1 MTEPA
6 DEAQPDCQ
14 DSNLKRVNSFKNLAI
29 PHAVSGISKSL
40 PQSPQRTPSRKQSI
54 TNINPFSLCFGALD
68 EVQKKPQE
76 ASDIVSRLLEH
87 VMLCSADESLMDI
100 AKETGKQLY
109 VNISQEEKLEKVNL
123 MVCTLIYYFS

>member
-6 DEAQPDCQ
+6 DEVHPDCQ

-29 PHAVSGISKSL
+29 PHVLSNISKSL

-54 TNINPFSLCFGALD
+54 SNINPFSMCFGALD

-76 ASDIVSRLLEH
+76 ASDVVSRLLEQ
-87 VMLCSADESLMDI
+87 VMMCPTDESLMDV

-109 VNISQEEKLEKVNL
+109 VNLPQEEKLEKVNL
-123 MVCTLIYYFS
+123 MVCIFIEF